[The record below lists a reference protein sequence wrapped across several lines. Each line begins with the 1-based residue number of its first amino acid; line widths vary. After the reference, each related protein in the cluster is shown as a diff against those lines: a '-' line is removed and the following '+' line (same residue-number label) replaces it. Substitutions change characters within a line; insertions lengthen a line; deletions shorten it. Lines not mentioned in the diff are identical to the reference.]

1 MVIIFVFIAIFHFLS
16 HFVFLSMK
24 MHIRKYLIFK
34 EQGLFPIPNFEMLHI
49 FIGCSS
55 LHQPLALLSEVA
67 VSTITVASGVSK
79 SVSAITAIA
88 VVGIRVG
95 RSLAIAAI
103 SVAETAIA
111 VAQTAVAVS
120 GVSATIAVVSIS
132 LRVGRPLAIA
142 AIAVAQTAIA
152 VSSVSATVAVVSIGL
167 RVGRS
172 LAIAAI
178 SVAETSI
185 TVAQTAVA
193 VSGVSGTIAIVSV
206 GLRVSRSLAIAAISV
221 AKTTIAIAKT
231 AIAVSS
237 VGSTIAIVSVSLRV
251 SIPLDQAPVESPG
264 GALLFRGV
272 VWSHRV
278 LSDDKSNASNGGST
292 VSPPSV
298 PGLGLSL
305 SRPLLLAEAVDD
317 VLSVSTEERAI
328 PVDSQRGSPASKTSQ
343 AIAGQ
348 TKT

>member
-103 SVAETAIA
+103 SVAETTI
-111 VAQTAVAVS
+111 AVS

-132 LRVGRPLAIA
+132 LRVGRPLA
-142 AIAVAQTAIA
+142 
-152 VSSVSATVAVVSIGL
+152 
-167 RVGRS
+167 
-172 LAIAAI
+172 
-178 SVAETSI
+178 
-185 TVAQTAVA
+185 
-193 VSGVSGTIAIVSV
+193 
-206 GLRVSRSLAIAAISV
+206 
-221 AKTTIAIAKT
+221 
-231 AIAVSS
+231 
-237 VGSTIAIVSVSLRV
+237 
-251 SIPLDQAPVESPG
+251 
-264 GALLFRGV
+264 
-272 VWSHRV
+272 
-278 LSDDKSNASNGGST
+278 
-292 VSPPSV
+292 
-298 PGLGLSL
+298 
-305 SRPLLLAEAVDD
+305 
-317 VLSVSTEERAI
+317 
-328 PVDSQRGSPASKTSQ
+328 
-343 AIAGQ
+343 
-348 TKT
+348 

>member
-24 MHIRKYLIFK
+24 MHIRKYPISK
-34 EQGLFPIPNFEMLHI
+34 KQGLFLIPNFEMLHL

-67 VSTITVASGVSK
+67 VSTITIASGVSK
-79 SVSAITAIA
+79 SVSAVTAIA
-88 VVGIRVG
+88 VVGIGVRG
-95 RSLAIAAI
+95 TLAV
-103 SVAETAIA
+103 SVAQTAIA
-111 VAQTAVAVS
+111 VAQTPVAVS
-120 GVSATIAVVSIS
+120 GVKATVAVVSVS
-132 LRVGRPLAIA
+132 LRVSRPLAIA
-142 AIAVAQTAIA
+142 AIAVAKTAIAVAQTAIA
-152 VSSVSATVAVVSIGL
+152 VSSVSATVAVVSVGL
-167 RVGRS
+167 RVG
-172 LAIAAI
+172 
-178 SVAETSI
+178 
-185 TVAQTAVA
+185 
-193 VSGVSGTIAIVSV
+193 
-206 GLRVSRSLAIAAISV
+206 RSLAIAAISV

-237 VGSTIAIVSVSLRV
+237 VGSTIAVVSVSLRV

-278 LSDDKSNASNGGST
+278 LSDDKSTASNGGST

-305 SRPLLLAEAVDD
+305 SRPLLLAEAVDE
-317 VLSVSTEERAI
+317 VLSVSAEEGAI

>member
-16 HFVFLSMK
+16 RFVFLSMK

-34 EQGLFPIPNFEMLHI
+34 EQGLFPIPNFEMLHL

-67 VSTITVASGVSK
+67 VSTITIASGVSK
-79 SVSAITAIA
+79 SVSAVTAIA
-88 VVGIRVG
+88 VVGIGVR
-95 RSLAIAAI
+95 RTLAV
-103 SVAETAIA
+103 SVAQTAIA
-111 VAQTAVAVS
+111 VAQSAIAVS
-120 GVSATIAVVSIS
+120 GVSAT
-132 LRVGRPLAIA
+132 
-142 AIAVAQTAIA
+142 
-152 VSSVSATVAVVSIGL
+152 VAVI
-167 RVGRS
+167 
-172 LAIAAI
+172 
-178 SVAETSI
+178 
-185 TVAQTAVA
+185 
-193 VSGVSGTIAIVSV
+193 SV
-206 GLRVSRSLAIAAISV
+206 GLRVGRSLAIAAISV

-231 AIAVSS
+231 AIAVSG
-237 VGSTIAIVSVSLRV
+237 VGSTIAVVSVSLRV

-272 VWSHRV
+272 VGSHRV
-278 LSDDKSNASNGGST
+278 LSDDKSTASNWGST

-305 SRPLLLAEAVDD
+305 SRPLLLAEAVDE
-317 VLSVSTEERAI
+317 VLSVSTEEGAI

-348 TKT
+348 TKTRVSDECHVLLL

>member
-1 MVIIFVFIAIFHFLS
+1 MVIIFVFIAIFHF
-16 HFVFLSMK
+16 FITFCFLSMK

-34 EQGLFPIPNFEMLHI
+34 EQDLFPISNFEMLHL

-55 LHQPLALLSEVA
+55 LHRPLALLSEVA
-67 VSTITVASGVSK
+67 VSTITIASGVSK

-88 VVGIRVG
+88 VVGIGVRG
-95 RSLAIAAI
+95 TLAV
-103 SVAETAIA
+103 SVAQTAIA
-111 VAQTAVAVS
+111 VAQTPVAVS
-120 GVSATIAVVSIS
+120 GVKATVAVVSVS
-132 LRVGRPLAIA
+132 LRVSRPLAIA
-142 AIAVAQTAIA
+142 AIAVAKTAIAVAQTAIA
-152 VSSVSATVAVVSIGL
+152 VSSVSATVAVVSVGL
-167 RVGRS
+167 RVG
-172 LAIAAI
+172 
-178 SVAETSI
+178 
-185 TVAQTAVA
+185 
-193 VSGVSGTIAIVSV
+193 
-206 GLRVSRSLAIAAISV
+206 RSLAIAAISV

-231 AIAVSS
+231 VIAVSS

-278 LSDDKSNASNGGST
+278 LSDDKSTASNGGST

-305 SRPLLLAEAVDD
+305 SRPLLLAEAVDE

-328 PVDSQRGSPASKTSQ
+328 PVDSQRGQPSLQDQPSHSRPNQ
-343 AIAGQ
+343 DL
-348 TKT
+348 

>member
-16 HFVFLSMK
+16 RFVFLSMK

-67 VSTITVASGVSK
+67 VSTITIASGVSK
-79 SVSAITAIA
+79 SVSAVTAIA
-88 VVGIRVG
+88 VVGIGVR
-95 RSLAIAAI
+95 RTLAV
-103 SVAETAIA
+103 SVAKTAIA
-111 VAQTAVAVS
+111 VAQTAVTVS
-120 GVSATIAVVSIS
+120 GVKATIAVVSVS
-132 LRVGRPLAIA
+132 LRVSRPLAIT
-142 AIAVAQTAIA
+142 AISVAKTAIA
-152 VSSVSATVAVVSIGL
+152 VSSVSTAVAVVSI
-167 RVGRS
+167 S
-172 LAIAAI
+172 
-178 SVAETSI
+178 
-185 TVAQTAVA
+185 
-193 VSGVSGTIAIVSV
+193 
-206 GLRVSRSLAIAAISV
+206 LRVSRSLAIAAISV

-231 AIAVSS
+231 AIAVSG
-237 VGSTIAIVSVSLRV
+237 VGSTIAVVSVSLRV

-278 LSDDKSNASNGGST
+278 LSDDKSTASNGGST

-305 SRPLLLAEAVDD
+305 SRPLLLAEAVDE
-317 VLSVSTEERAI
+317 VLSISAEEGAI

-343 AIAGQ
+343 AVAGQ
-348 TKT
+348 TK

>member
-1 MVIIFVFIAIFHFLS
+1 MMVIIFVFIAIFHFLS

-24 MHIRKYLIFK
+24 MHIRKYLISK
-34 EQGLFPIPNFEMLHI
+34 EQDLFPIPNFEMQHI

-55 LHQPLALLSEVA
+55 LQQPLALLSEVA

-88 VVGIRVG
+88 IVGIRVG

-103 SVAETAIA
+103 AVAETAIA
-111 VAQTAVAVS
+111 VAKTAIAVS
-120 GVSATIAVVSIS
+120 GVSATVAVVSIG

-142 AIAVAQTAIA
+142 AIAVAETAIAVAQTAIA
-152 VSSVSATVAVVSIGL
+152 VSSVSPTVAIVSIGL

-178 SVAETSI
+178 SVA
-185 TVAQTAVA
+185 
-193 VSGVSGTIAIVSV
+193 
-206 GLRVSRSLAIAAISV
+206 
-221 AKTTIAIAKT
+221 KTTIAIPKT

-237 VGSTIAIVSVSLRV
+237 VGSTIAVVSVSLRI

-264 GALLFRGV
+264 SALLFRGV

-278 LSDDKSNASNGGST
+278 LSDDKSTASNGGST

-305 SRPLLLAEAVDD
+305 SRPLLLAEAVDE
-317 VLSVSTEERAI
+317 VLSVSTEEGAI

-343 AIAGQ
+343 AVAGLG
-348 TKT
+348 